1 MRRAAAATDE
11 LRSEAQKGP
20 LRRTLFCSWFW
31 NGAGCALH
39 PIYTLTFELGRARVA
54 RRDGLA
60 TGMRRGEILAL
71 RLYVDLDAAV
81 VHVQR
86 SLEETQAGL
95 RFKAPRLPRRRT
107 ISLPTKAVAV
117 LREHRRQLL
126 EMRLALGLGKPDNDT
141 LLFGG
146 LDGSPMRPNQLS
158 WLWRSAC
165 KALKLHKVSFHALRH
180 THASALIAAGLDV
193 VAVSRRLGHA
203 NPTVTLNIYG
213 HLFKNDDNAAAMA
226 IDAVLELVMRRQ
238 V

>member
-1 MRRAAAATDE
+1 MALD
-11 LRSEAQKGP
+11 
-20 LRRTLFCSWFW
+20 
-31 NGAGCALH
+31 GAGCALH

-95 RFKAPRLPRRRT
+95 RFKAPKTAHGRRI
-107 ISLPTKAVAV
+107 ISLPMKAA
-117 LREHRRQLL
+117 RCSG
-126 EMRLALGLGKPDNDT
+126 EMRLALGLGKPNNDT

-158 WLWRSAC
+158 WLWLSAC
-165 KALKLHKVSFHALRH
+165 KALKLHKVSFHVLRH

-193 VAVSRRLGHA
+193 VAVSRRLA
-203 NPTVTLNIYG
+203 TPT
-213 HLFKNDDNAAAMA
+213 
-226 IDAVLELVMRRQ
+226 RR
-238 V
+238 